1 MAAFL
6 LHDENGS
13 ITEEIEKSCNRDV
26 NECRDRVIKQ
36 YLKKG
41 DVSWQKVINS
51 LRNADY
57 TNVADELENCLKSC
71 K

>member
-13 ITEEIEKSCNRDV
+13 ITGEIEKSCNRDV

-41 DVSWQKVINS
+41 DVSWQKVITS

-57 TNVADELENCLKSC
+57 TNVADELENYLKSC